1 VARSRQDAFIAID
14 PANLSAGERDDR
26 EMLINSRKGKLQDIE
41 TVRYWQ
47 KDSSR
52 RWPIAAV
59 SHRRRRQVNR
69 LIGRLLGEA
78 PPTVD
83 LAHLDLARRQQRP
96 ERHRGGLHGRQHGL
110 RLDPSLELLMQAFN
124 CIRMKVKS
132 LSPVPR
138 QAPRKA
144 KGAADAQACGAHA
157 TR

>member
-59 SHRRRRQVNR
+59 SHRRRRQERQSLGNR
-69 LIGRLLGEA
+69 SS
-78 PPTVD
+78 P
-83 LAHLDLARRQQRP
+83 RRRRKRWIP
-96 ERHRGGLHGRQHGL
+96 R
-110 RLDPSLELLMQAFN
+110 
-124 CIRMKVKS
+124 IR
-132 LSPVPR
+132 
-138 QAPRKA
+138 A
-144 KGAADAQACGAHA
+144 
-157 TR
+157 